1 MKSRFLMSIIVSAI
15 VLNGF
20 GSSNIAS
27 AQNLP
32 SGSIH
37 IPQELIDRVCKPG
50 NFDWALRNHFKGIR
64 LTSQQGSRLKPVYEN
79 YRKELRDYL
88 KSNECMDFPNPTFK
102 KEVFSISMKYDQAV
116 RGILTQ
122 QQIPQWSKNMDANWK
137 LPEQK

>member
-1 MKSRFLMSIIVSAI
+1 MSIIASAI
-15 VLNGF
+15 VIAGF
-20 GSSNIAS
+20 GASNIAS
-27 AQNLP
+27 AQSS

-64 LTSQQGSRLKPVYEN
+64 LTSQQRSRLRPVYEN
-79 YRKELRDYL
+79 YRKQLREFL
-88 KSNECMDFPNPTFK
+88 KSNNCIDLGEETVTFS
-102 KEVFSISMKYDQAV
+102 KEVMGISGKYDQAV

-122 QQIPQWSKNMDANWK
+122 RQISQWNKNMDANWK